1 MNFSNWLNISQ
12 GDHSSN
18 LSGIIFSS
26 SKINFILA
34 SFGIIGNI
42 LCIIVFSNKKMVI
55 RKFNW
60 YLLILAI
67 IELIYCLIIFIDY
80 LSRILY
86 SSPMMLHDLNI
97 HVNVL
102 IDFLI
107 HMIDSF
113 TTLITIILSTDRLY
127 AIRNPIKIK
136 QFFTNVHKKLLT
148 FVSFSLLILLK
159 IPCLKVIFLNIKLF
173 KADFYIIYCT
183 ILFPIVFN
191 IVPTII
197 IFVLNSILVCEIVKY
212 YNHIP
217 NIDLLDQ
224 RGSLSCN
231 EQINNS
237 VKRSISS
244 NNQKSISKT
253 QRSHYFIIVA
263 VSVWTVLTTMP
274 YYLLNTY
281 LLLLRIDLFENHFES
296 DAITIAQIISSVF
309 FNSNHC
315 INFLIY
321 LFFYAHFKGLLC
333 KIFSKSSLKR
343 ISTYKNV
350 ENKELFDCT

>member
-1 MNFSNWLNISQ
+1 MVVLC
-12 GDHSSN
+12 
-18 LSGIIFSS
+18 L
-26 SKINFILA
+26 KLRA
-34 SFGIIGNI
+34 SALVCLMLKVN
-42 LCIIVFSNKKMVI
+42 
-55 RKFNW
+55 
-60 YLLILAI
+60 
-67 IELIYCLIIFIDY
+67 CLIIRP
-80 LSRILY
+80 LPRRPPPPLPS
-86 SSPMMLHDLNI
+86 
-97 HVNVL
+97 
-102 IDFLI
+102 
-107 HMIDSF
+107 
-113 TTLITIILSTDRLY
+113 
-127 AIRNPIKIK
+127 
-136 QFFTNVHKKLLT
+136 
-148 FVSFSLLILLK
+148 SLLI
-159 IPCLKVIFLNIKLF
+159 KVF
-173 KADFYIIYCT
+173 
-183 ILFPIVFN
+183 
-191 IVPTII
+191 VPR

-231 EQINNS
+231 EQINHS

-253 QRSHYFIIVA
+253 QKSHYFIIVA

-321 LFFYAHFKGLLC
+321 LFFHAHFKGLLC

-350 ENKELFDCT
+350 ENKELFDFT

>member
-159 IPCLKVIFLNIKLF
+159 IPCLKVIILNI
-173 KADFYIIYCT
+173 
-183 ILFPIVFN
+183 
-191 IVPTII
+191 
-197 IFVLNSILVCEIVKY
+197 
-212 YNHIP
+212 
-217 NIDLLDQ
+217 
-224 RGSLSCN
+224 
-231 EQINNS
+231 
-237 VKRSISS
+237 
-244 NNQKSISKT
+244 
-253 QRSHYFIIVA
+253 
-263 VSVWTVLTTMP
+263 
-274 YYLLNTY
+274 
-281 LLLLRIDLFENHFES
+281 
-296 DAITIAQIISSVF
+296 
-309 FNSNHC
+309 
-315 INFLIY
+315 
-321 LFFYAHFKGLLC
+321 
-333 KIFSKSSLKR
+333 
-343 ISTYKNV
+343 
-350 ENKELFDCT
+350 